1 MVKDIHG
8 EFLNILHNTEW
19 MNEVTRAKAIQKAE
33 ALTTHIA
40 YPNELTD
47 VNKLEE
53 LYDGLEIEPDN
64 LLFNTLRLRVYATD
78 YSFNQ
83 LRKPVNKTDWV
94 THSKAVLVNAFYNG
108 RENSIRMYFFSSII
122 ILNVSFSSYV
132 LFVI

>member
-8 EFLNILHNTEW
+8 EFLNVLHNTEW
-19 MNEVTRAKAIQKAE
+19 MDEVTRAKAIRKAE

-53 LYDGLEIEPDN
+53 LYNGLEIEPDN

-78 YSFNQ
+78 YSFNE

-94 THSKAVLVNAFYNG
+94 THSNAVLVNAFYNG
-108 RENSIRMYFFSSII
+108 RKNSIRMYLFF
-122 ILNVSFSSYV
+122 LQ
-132 LFVI
+132 